1 MHDTA
6 PVSSAE
12 SGPITKTNERIIMKT
27 NLSLL
32 LVLGLLSASAFA
44 GTTGTEFQELY
55 DLVHDWATGYLGR
68 AIALIFLL
76 VGLGMGIVR
85 GSIMGA
91 VGCLAAA
98 MCLLIAPSVVEGIL
112 TAVI

>member
-1 MHDTA
+1 
-6 PVSSAE
+6 
-12 SGPITKTNERIIMKT
+12 MKK
-27 NLSLL
+27 NLSLIV
-32 LVLGLLSASAFA
+32 VLGLMSASAFA

-55 DLVHDWATGYLGR
+55 ELVHDWATGYLGR

>member
-1 MHDTA
+1 
-6 PVSSAE
+6 
-12 SGPITKTNERIIMKT
+12 MKK

-32 LVLGLLSASAFA
+32 FTLGLASSVAFA
-44 GTTGTEFQELY
+44 GQTGTEFQDLY

-76 VGLGMGIVR
+76 VGLGVGIVR
-85 GSIMGA
+85 GSVMGA

-98 MCLLIAPSVVEGIL
+98 MCLLIASSVFEGIL
-112 TAVI
+112 TTVI

>member
-1 MHDTA
+1 
-6 PVSSAE
+6 
-12 SGPITKTNERIIMKT
+12 MKK
-27 NLSLL
+27 NLTLL
-32 LVLGLLSASAFA
+32 FTLGLASSVAFS
-44 GTTGTEFQELY
+44 GQTGTEFQDLY

-76 VGLGMGIVR
+76 VGLGVGIVR
-85 GSIMGA
+85 GSVMGA

>member
-12 SGPITKTNERIIMKT
+12 SEPITKNERTIMKK
-27 NLSLL
+27 NLSLC
-32 LVLGLLSASAFA
+32 LVLGLMSASAFA

>member
-1 MHDTA
+1 
-6 PVSSAE
+6 
-12 SGPITKTNERIIMKT
+12 MKK

-32 LVLGLLSASAFA
+32 LALGLSCSAAFA
-44 GTTGTEFQELY
+44 GTTGTEFQDLY

-76 VGLGMGIVR
+76 IGLGVGIVR

-91 VGCLAAA
+91 VGCIAAA

-112 TAVI
+112 TALI

>member
-1 MHDTA
+1 
-6 PVSSAE
+6 
-12 SGPITKTNERIIMKT
+12 MKK
-27 NLSLL
+27 SLTL
-32 LVLGLLSASAFA
+32 IVALGLASSTALA
-44 GTTGTEFQELY
+44 GTTGTEFQDLY

-76 VGLGMGIVR
+76 VGLGVGIVR
-85 GSIMGA
+85 GSVMGA